1 MNGAEAYNKA
11 IELLRQGITPGGY
24 LAATGHQANYHRIW
38 ARDGIIT
45 GLSALLTNDKELI
58 AGLRKT
64 ILTLKA
70 NQHKTGMI
78 PSNVEIDAQ
87 GKVKEVSYGTITGKV
102 DADLWFIIG
111 TCLYFKKTQ
120 DQEFKDDM
128 LTAIRKIFKVLAMW
142 EFNGRGLLYVPQGG
156 NWADEFVMEGYNL
169 SEQFLY
175 YWALS
180 EAAQVYES
188 DLFSKKAQRLKELIV
203 INYWPHE
210 ENIERAYHKT
220 AYHKQLA
227 ITKTDYWMAGF
238 KSSGYYNYFDC
249 FAHALSFML
258 EINSTVQKKK
268 ITASINT
275 ITTELKD
282 FLVPSFYP
290 FIKETGDAWNTLQ
303 SNWTYQFRNFPGE
316 YQNGGVWP
324 IFNGLL
330 IAGLYKSNENVLAD
344 KLRQA
349 LYRAV
354 EMPDKQYGFYEYLD
368 ANNWTAGGVNH
379 QLWSAAGVIF
389 VENAAH
395 NNFII

>member
-1 MNGAEAYNKA
+1 M
-11 IELLRQGITPGGY
+11 
-24 LAATGHQANYHRIW
+24 
-38 ARDGIIT
+38 
-45 GLSALLTNDKELI
+45 
-58 AGLRKT
+58 
-64 ILTLKA
+64 
-70 NQHKTGMI
+70 
-78 PSNVEIDAQ
+78 
-87 GKVKEVSYGTITGKV
+87 
-102 DADLWFIIG
+102 
-111 TCLYFKKTQ
+111 
-120 DQEFKDDM
+120 
-128 LTAIRKIFKVLAMW
+128 
-142 EFNGRGLLYVPQGG
+142 
-156 NWADEFVMEGYNL
+156 
-169 SEQFLY
+169 
-175 YWALS
+175 
-180 EAAQVYES
+180 
-188 DLFSKKAQRLKELIV
+188 